1 MSAPLWRAVFGNER
15 PVEIEIGP
23 GRGDVLLAY
32 AAADPTTNFY
42 GIEIRRA
49 QAAALNARAGSL
61 GLANVFVLAADAR
74 CVVRHFVPAASVTAY
89 HVYFPDPWPKTRHR
103 ARRLFAPPLA
113 PALARTL
120 VAGGRVHLASDLAS
134 VFDAACAALERAG
147 FVPTSDDD
155 GRPRPITKFERK
167 YAAGR
172 THARVYRRRQ
182 ARRPQADAGSPSPQK
197 TS

>member
-1 MSAPLWRAVFGNER
+1 MSAPLWRAVFGNAR
-15 PVEIEIGP
+15 AVEIEIGP

-42 GIEIRRA
+42 GIEIRRT
-49 QAAALNARAGSL
+49 QADALNARARAL
-61 GLANVFVLAADAR
+61 GLCNVFVLAADAR
-74 CVVRHFVPAASVTAY
+74 CVVRHFVPAASVAAY

-103 ARRLFAPPLA
+103 ARRLFAPDLA
-113 PALARTL
+113 PALVRTL
-120 VAGGRVHLASDLAS
+120 VPGGRVHLASDLAS

-147 FVPTSDDD
+147 FATASGEDA
-155 GRPRPITKFERK
+155 RQRPITKFERK

-172 THARVYRRRQ
+172 TYARVY
-182 ARRPQADAGSPSPQK
+182 RRPQADAGSPSPQK

>member
-1 MSAPLWRAVFGNER
+1 MSDALWRAVFGNDR

-32 AAADPTTNFY
+32 AAADPSTNFY

-49 QAAALNARAGSL
+49 QADALNARAAARALS
-61 GLANVFVLAADAR
+61 NVFVIAADAR
-74 CVVRHFVPAASVTAY
+74 CVVTSFVPAASVTAY

-103 ARRLFAPPLA
+103 SRRLFQPDL
-113 PALARTL
+113 PAAMARTL
-120 VAGGRVHLASDLAS
+120 VAGGCVHLASDLAWL
-134 VFDAACAALERAG
+134 FEDACAALARAG
-147 FVPTSDDD
+147 FEAVPPSDT
-155 GRPRPITKFERK
+155 RPRPITKFERK

-172 THARVYRRRQ
+172 TWAGVF
-182 ARRPQADAGSPSPQK
+182 RRPQVEAGSPRPQK